1 MPPNNTTSDGYE
13 YGPTVNGKMYLSLFY
28 HRGNGS
34 KKDKHMWCV
43 LPDHEYDIFFNSDKH
58 DMYDSTQH
66 YWGVLERGKVKIG
79 ERGERISKF
88 KYPSNPMDAWHGYP
102 IFPAEEKKGTRNA
115 LPPDFDDLIAKW
127 IKSNLIAREL
137 GKKILKERS

>member
-79 ERGERISKF
+79 ENFYGNGEGKSK
-88 KYPSNPMDAWHGYP
+88 KE
-102 IFPAEEKKGTRNA
+102 AEQHAASSAYTEIN
-115 LPPDFDDLIAKW
+115 
-127 IKSNLIAREL
+127 NLRP
-137 GKKILKERS
+137 